1 MTYSIDFRKKV
12 LKLKAEEN
20 LSYEAA
26 AERFKIGK
34 TTLVRWHTKLEPQLT
49 RNKPATKI
57 NMEALKQDV
66 EKYPDAYQYERANRL
81 GVSQK
86 GIFEALKR
94 LGVTY
99 KKNSKASKSGS
110 RKTIYVL
117 PTGEQTSE
125 R

>member
-66 EKYPDAYQYERANRL
+66 EKYPDGYQYERANRL

>member
-1 MTYSIDFRKKV
+1 MTYSLDFRKKV

-20 LSYEAA
+20 LSYEAT

-34 TTLVRWHTKLEPQLT
+34 TTLVRWKKKLEPQAT

-57 NMEALKQDV
+57 DMEALKQDLID
-66 EKYPDAYQYERANRL
+66 YPDGYQHERAKRL

-99 KKNSKASKSGS
+99 KKNLKPSQGGS

-117 PTGEQTSE
+117 PKN
-125 R
+125 

>member
-34 TTLVRWHTKLEPQLT
+34 TTLVRWHKKLEPQLT

-66 EKYPDAYQYERANRL
+66 A
-81 GVSQK
+81 
-86 GIFEALKR
+86 
-94 LGVTY
+94 
-99 KKNSKASKSGS
+99 
-110 RKTIYVL
+110 
-117 PTGEQTSE
+117 
-125 R
+125 

>member
-1 MTYSIDFRKKV
+1 MTYSLDFRKKV

-20 LSYEAA
+20 LSYEAT

-66 EKYPDAYQYERANRL
+66 EKYPDAYQYERAKRL

-99 KKNSKASKSGS
+99 KKNSKASESGS
-110 RKTIYVL
+110 RKTICVL
-117 PTGEQTSE
+117 PTDEQASK

>member
-20 LSYEAA
+20 LSYEAT

-94 LGVTY
+94 LGATFNGQFV
-99 KKNSKASKSGS
+99 
-110 RKTIYVL
+110 
-117 PTGEQTSE
+117 
-125 R
+125 

>member
-20 LSYEAA
+20 LSYEVA

-34 TTLVRWHTKLEPQLT
+34 TTLVRWHRKLEPQTT

-57 NMEALKQDV
+57 DMEELKQDLID
-66 EKYPDAYQYERANRL
+66 YPDGYQYERAKRL

-99 KKNSKASKSGS
+99 KKNLKASESGS
-110 RKTIYVL
+110 RKAIYVL
-117 PTGEQTSE
+117 PKN
-125 R
+125 

>member
-1 MTYSIDFRKKV
+1 MTYSLDFRKKV

-20 LSYEAA
+20 LSYEAT

-34 TTLVRWHTKLEPQLT
+34 TTLVRWHMKLEPQLK

-66 EKYPDAYQYERANRL
+66 EKYPDAFQYERAERL
-81 GVSQK
+81 GVSIRCV
-86 GIFEALKR
+86 GYALKR

-99 KKNSKASKSGS
+99 KKNLKASESRS
-110 RKTIYVL
+110 RKTICIL
-117 PTGEQTSE
+117 QTN
-125 R
+125 